1 MAMKNNRTSNPS
13 AYVYVGT
20 NSLRGS
26 QGIYTLSLDTQSGIM
41 EVIDTAAARDS
52 AYLCLSRDGRRLYV
66 VMESLEYE
74 GKKGG
79 GVASYQIEDGHLTR
93 NGQAYAGGGWPC
105 HISFGPAERE
115 VYVSVF
121 RNGSWMIFPVDRAG
135 RLLEAAGEFHYS
147 DPNGRPS
154 HVHAAMLDPAGK
166 YIAVADCGLDAVYL
180 YGATSHDQVWREEFP
195 EDTGPRQLAFSR
207 DRKYLYL
214 VTETSCELYVM
225 RYTPEEKE
233 KLHVVQVVS
242 TQRCDGYE
250 GRNYVGG
257 LHFSSVRKISARD
270 EQGTQFLR
278 RLWCGPGKRDGQAA
292 RPQDAGGRSLQRIRV
307 YFRWKNAGGRTAA
320 YG

>member
-1 MAMKNNRTSNPS
+1 MGK

-26 QGIYTLSLDTQSGIM
+26 QGIYTLSLDTQSGKM

-52 AYLCLSRDGRRLYV
+52 AYLCLSRDGRRLYA

-79 GVASYQIEDGHLTR
+79 GVASYQIEDGHLTQ

-147 DPNGRPS
+147 DPYGRPS
-154 HVHAAMLDPAGK
+154 HVHAAMLDPAG
-166 YIAVADCGLDAVYL
+166 
-180 YGATSHDQVWREEFP
+180 
-195 EDTGPRQLAFSR
+195 
-207 DRKYLYL
+207 
-214 VTETSCELYVM
+214 
-225 RYTPEEKE
+225 
-233 KLHVVQVVS
+233 
-242 TQRCDGYE
+242 
-250 GRNYVGG
+250 
-257 LHFSSVRKISARD
+257 
-270 EQGTQFLR
+270 
-278 RLWCGPGKRDGQAA
+278 
-292 RPQDAGGRSLQRIRV
+292 
-307 YFRWKNAGGRTAA
+307 
-320 YG
+320 

>member
-1 MAMKNNRTSNPS
+1 MGK

-41 EVIDTAAARDS
+41 EVIDTAAAQDS
-52 AYLCLSRDGRRLYV
+52 AYLCLSRDGRRLYA

-93 NGQAYAGGGWPC
+93 NGQVYAGGGWPC

-121 RNGSWMIFPVDRAG
+121 RNGSWMIFPLDRAG

-166 YIAVADCGLDAVYL
+166 HIAVADCGLDAVYL

-207 DRKYLYL
+207 DGKYLYL

-250 GRNYVGG
+250 GRNYAGG
-257 LHFSSVRKISARD
+257 LHFHPS
-270 EQGTQFLR
+270 
-278 RLWCGPGKRDGQAA
+278 GKYLLATNRGHNSFA
-292 RPQDAGGRSLQRIRV
+292 V
-307 YFRWKNAGGRTAA
+307 
-320 YG
+320 

>member
-1 MAMKNNRTSNPS
+1 M
-13 AYVYVGT
+13 GT

-52 AYLCLSRDGRRLYV
+52 AYLCLSRDGRRLYA

-135 RLLEAAGEFHYS
+135 RLLEAAGEFH
-147 DPNGRPS
+147 
-154 HVHAAMLDPAGK
+154 
-166 YIAVADCGLDAVYL
+166 
-180 YGATSHDQVWREEFP
+180 
-195 EDTGPRQLAFSR
+195 
-207 DRKYLYL
+207 
-214 VTETSCELYVM
+214 
-225 RYTPEEKE
+225 
-233 KLHVVQVVS
+233 
-242 TQRCDGYE
+242 
-250 GRNYVGG
+250 
-257 LHFSSVRKISARD
+257 
-270 EQGTQFLR
+270 
-278 RLWCGPGKRDGQAA
+278 
-292 RPQDAGGRSLQRIRV
+292 
-307 YFRWKNAGGRTAA
+307 
-320 YG
+320 